1 MTNWNQSLV
10 KVRNIDLIRVIGGG
24 PTGLIFS
31 LLNAHEKHKIV
42 IHEKLN
48 INALLQQSRAL
59 ALSASSI
66 DILKKININ
75 PKNDLNFIPINKIH
89 TSQKKSFGRVVI
101 DRSKSAPIGFVIRY
115 DQLIKALLEKISVN
129 KYISIHFESE
139 IVSMDVKK
147 SFFKDIDNKKYNYN
161 FLIFSDGIGNLLNNQ
176 FEFSVDNEMSNYSA
190 LVCEVTTQ
198 LKHQNIAYER
208 FTPDGPIALLPINN
222 ESLSKLVWTGNSNF
236 VESLFKLNNNQF
248 IEFFHEQFGERL
260 GQVVDLGKRIVY
272 PLRQQYILKPYIEN
286 LLVLGNAAHTMH
298 PVAGQGLNLSIRDI
312 AYLTTILEKNHYS
325 IDTDIFKEYF
335 ENRVKEMK
343 SFMKLTHFL
352 VKGFSNDYVGI
363 NKIRSLSLFMLDN
376 QKLIKDNFINK
387 FNYGSN

>member
-101 DRSKSAPIGFVIRY
+101 DQSKSAPIGFVIRY

-139 IVSMDVKK
+139 VISMDVKK

-190 LVCEVTTQ
+190 LVCQVTTQ
-198 LKHQNIAYER
+198 LKHKNIAYER

-248 IEFFHEQFGERL
+248 IECFHEQFGERL

-312 AYLTTILEKNHYS
+312 AYLTTILEKNQYS

>member
-10 KVRNIDLIRVIGGG
+10 KVRNIDLFRVIGGG

-101 DRSKSAPIGFVIRY
+101 DQSKSAPIGFVIRY

-248 IEFFHEQFGERL
+248 IECFHEQFGERL

-312 AYLTTILEKNHYS
+312 AYLTTILEKNQYS

>member
-101 DRSKSAPIGFVIRY
+101 DQSKSAPIGFVIRY

-161 FLIFSDGIGNLLNNQ
+161 FLIFSDGIGNLLDNQ
-176 FEFSVDNEMSNYSA
+176 FKFSVDNEIANYSA
-190 LVCEVTTQ
+190 LVCEVDTQ
-198 LKHQNIAYER
+198 LKHENIAYER

-222 ESLSKLVWTGNSNF
+222 NSLSKLVWTGNNYF
-236 VESLFKLNNNQF
+236 IEGLLKLNNNEF
-248 IEFFHEQFGERL
+248 IELFNENFGERL
-260 GQVVDLGKRIVY
+260 GQVKEIGEKIVY
-272 PLRQQYILKPYIEN
+272 PLRQQYMLKPYTEN
-286 LLVLGNAAHTMH
+286 ILVLGNAAHTMH
-298 PVAGQGLNLSIRDI
+298 PVAGQGLNLTIRDI
-312 AYLTTILEKNHYS
+312 AFLSALLQKNQYL
-325 IDTDIFKEYF
+325 IDQDTLKEYF
-335 ENRVKEMK
+335 DNRVKEMK

-363 NKIRSLSLFMLDN
+363 NKIRSLSLFLLDN
-376 QKLIKDNFINK
+376 QKIIKESFINK

>member
-1 MTNWNQSLV
+1 MV

-31 LLNAHEKHKIV
+31 LLNAQEKHKIV

-66 DILKKININ
+66 DILKKIKIN

-101 DRSKSAPIGFVIRY
+101 DQSKSAPIGFVIRY

-147 SFFKDIDNKKYNYN
+147 SFFKGIDNKKYNYN

-248 IEFFHEQFGERL
+248 IECFHEQFGERL

-312 AYLTTILEKNHYS
+312 AYLTTILEKNQYS

-352 VKGFSNDYVGI
+352 VKGFTNDYIGI

>member
-1 MTNWNQSLV
+1 MV

-42 IHEKLN
+42 IREKLN

-101 DRSKSAPIGFVIRY
+101 DQSKSAPIGFVIRY

-312 AYLTTILEKNHYS
+312 AYLTTILKKNQYS

>member
-1 MTNWNQSLV
+1 LV

-31 LLNAHEKHKIV
+31 LLNSHEKHKIV

-48 INALLQQSRAL
+48 INALLQHSRAL

-101 DRSKSAPIGFVIRY
+101 DQSKSAPIGFVIRY

>member
-1 MTNWNQSLV
+1 LTNWNQSLV

-101 DRSKSAPIGFVIRY
+101 DQSKSGPIGFVIRY

-248 IEFFHEQFGERL
+248 IECFHEQFGERL

-312 AYLTTILEKNHYS
+312 AYLTTILEKNQYS

-363 NKIRSLSLFMLDN
+363 NKIRSLSLFLLDN
-376 QKLIKDNFINK
+376 QKIIKDNFINK

>member
-1 MTNWNQSLV
+1 MV
-10 KVRNIDLIRVIGGG
+10 KVRKIDLIRVIGGG

-101 DRSKSAPIGFVIRY
+101 DQSKSAPIGFVIRY

-248 IEFFHEQFGERL
+248 IECFHEQFGERL

-312 AYLTTILEKNHYS
+312 AYLTTILEKNQYS

>member
-1 MTNWNQSLV
+1 MV

-101 DRSKSAPIGFVIRY
+101 DQSKSAPIGFVIRY

-312 AYLTTILEKNHYS
+312 AYLTTILEKNQYS